1 MQEENFKGNDYDN
14 DNNDNKYID
23 LAYLLYEE
31 AKKTLLRCECEEILF
46 NTLIDNDSYNKEEDK
61 AKTL

>member
-31 AKKTLLRCECEEILF
+31 AKKTLLRCECEEIL
-46 NTLIDNDSYNKEEDK
+46 NKLINNEEDEKEEDK

>member
-31 AKKTLLRCECEEILF
+31 AKKTLLRCECEEIL
-46 NTLIDNDSYNKEEDK
+46 NKLINNEEDKKDK